1 MRISRHR
8 DPSEHLSATLFHENI
23 DLLRRGWCRGGRR
36 PRCRCSSR
44 AAPSPAAQCTPP
56 LAGSS
61 LTTTRVSDPYLVRSG
76 VFAWLRI
83 RFLNPLS
90 GSGSKAHNYAEST
103 LIVFYLFIR
112 IEKNNNNWTNIIN
125 MTIIEERISGFV
137 VVVWCKYILYDVYY
151 YIFFWLFS
159 RLLQG
164 FH

>member
-1 MRISRHR
+1 MQKLLFSIFISQPIPHLLTNSLTRSLTLWTIMRISRHR

-112 IEKNNNNWTNIIN
+112 IEKNNNN
-125 MTIIEERISGFV
+125 
-137 VVVWCKYILYDVYY
+137 
-151 YIFFWLFS
+151 
-159 RLLQG
+159 
-164 FH
+164 